1 MSRAYVEEAPST
13 EGGLETDALKSR
25 LGGEQGLETQITL
38 VRWEPL

>member
-25 LGGEQGLETQITL
+25 LGGEIVIQGLETQ
-38 VRWEPL
+38 